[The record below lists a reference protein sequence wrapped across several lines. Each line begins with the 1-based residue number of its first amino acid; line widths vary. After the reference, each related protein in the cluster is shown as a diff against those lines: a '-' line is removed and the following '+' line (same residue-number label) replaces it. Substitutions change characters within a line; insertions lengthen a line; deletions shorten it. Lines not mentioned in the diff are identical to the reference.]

1 MDASNSNQN
10 TSALLGQIPFWN
22 KKVVKLMRLLLFLK
36 LICASLEMYG
46 KSWHWL
52 STHYDQM
59 SLHDLSVNL
68 GYGESE
74 KGRIV

>member
-1 MDASNSNQN
+1 
-10 TSALLGQIPFWN
+10 
-22 KKVVKLMRLLLFLK
+22 MRLLLFLK

-46 KSWHWL
+46 TSWYWL
-52 STHYDQM
+52 SAHYDQM
-59 SLHDLSVNL
+59 SLHDLSGNL

>member
-1 MDASNSNQN
+1 
-10 TSALLGQIPFWN
+10 
-22 KKVVKLMRLLLFLK
+22 MRLLLFLK

-52 STHYDQM
+52 SAHYDQM
-59 SLHDLSVNL
+59 SLHDLSGNL

-74 KGRIV
+74 KGGIV